1 MTKYLQISILVP
13 YSPFYLFNVSFF
25 VLRVIFW
32 SNRYVSGA
40 KYSNVELTVATNNLH
55 SLLLITFSFCLSD
68 NTLL

>member
-13 YSPFYLFNVSFF
+13 FSPFYLVNVSF

-40 KYSNVELTVATNNLH
+40 KYSNVEFY
-55 SLLLITFSFCLSD
+55 SSY
-68 NTLL
+68 

>member
-13 YSPFYLFNVSFF
+13 FSPFYLFNVSF
-25 VLRVIFW
+25 VLRVIFGN
-32 SNRYVSGA
+32 NRYVSGA